1 MKTPL
6 LKDTSEWLSGEGI
19 LTVLTTIKDVPW
31 KNVVAGQVL
40 DDDYYGNHSGD
51 RELSGLAEKL
61 LNSDKELSNT
71 ALQRLANVIF
81 AKYGDNWQRAWDALQ
96 EEYDPLHNYDGT
108 EHYEAENTER
118 YTKHNTGTETNQGTN
133 TGTVGIQGTD
143 TGTVDTQGTDTGTQ
157 RNVKDN
163 TGTVGVSGTNTG
175 TVADSGSKNNTGTQ
189 TNAKSN
195 SGTQKV
201 DKGIYGFDSSGA
213 SNSDTE
219 TRTDNLSEN
228 NTRTD
233 NLSESNT
240 NTRTDNLSH
249 SETTTNNLSEDSTRT
264 DNLAHAETRT
274 DNLAH
279 AETRTDNLSNS
290 NTRTDNLTE
299 SNEGSGTK
307 EYTLTKGGNLG
318 VTTSQQMLESE
329 ILFRQKY
336 NFFDSIVFPNI
347 DDVLC
352 AKYYTSDSC
361 LY

>member
-6 LKDTSEWLSGEGI
+6 LKDTSEWLNGEGI

-40 DDDYYGNHSGD
+40 DDDYYGNHSGG
-51 RELSGLAEKL
+51 RELSSLSEKL
-61 LNSDKELSNT
+61 LNSDKKLSNT

-81 AKYGDNWQRAWDALQ
+81 AKYGDNWKRAWDALQ

-108 EHYEAENTER
+108 EHYKEENTEG

-133 TGTVGIQGTD
+133 TGTVDTQGTD
-143 TGTVDTQGTDTGTQ
+143 TGTVGTQGTDTGTQ

-163 TGTVGVSGTNTG
+163 TGT
-175 TVADSGSKNNTGTQ
+175 
-189 TNAKSN
+189 
-195 SGTQKV
+195 QKV
-201 DKGIYGFDSSGA
+201 DKGIYGFDSSGT

-228 NTRTD
+228 N
-233 NLSESNT
+233 
-240 NTRTDNLSH
+240 
-249 SETTTNNLSEDSTRT
+249 TRT

-352 AKYYTSDSC
+352 VKYYTSDSC

>member
-51 RELSGLAEKL
+51 RELSVLAEKL

-81 AKYGDNWQRAWDALQ
+81 AKYGDNWKRAWDALQ

-108 EHYEAENTER
+108 EHYEEENTEG

-133 TGTVGIQGTD
+133 TGTVDTQGTD
-143 TGTVDTQGTDTGTQ
+143 TGTVGTQGTDTGTQ

-163 TGTVGVSGTNTG
+163 T
-175 TVADSGSKNNTGTQ
+175 
-189 TNAKSN
+189 
-195 SGTQKV
+195 GTQKV

-219 TRTDNLSEN
+219 TRIDNLSEN
-228 NTRTD
+228 N
-233 NLSESNT
+233 
-240 NTRTDNLSH
+240 
-249 SETTTNNLSEDSTRT
+249 TRT

-299 SNEGSGTK
+299 SNEGNGTK

>member
-6 LKDTSEWLSGEGI
+6 LKDTSEWLDGEGI
-19 LTVLTTIKDVPW
+19 LTVLTTTKDVPW
-31 KNVVAGQVL
+31 KNTVVGQVL

-61 LNSDKELSNT
+61 LNSDNELSST

-81 AKYGDNWQRAWDALQ
+81 AKYGDNWKRAWDALQ

-108 EHYEAENTER
+108 EHYEEENTEG

-143 TGTVDTQGTDTGTQ
+143 TGTQ

-163 TGTVGVSGTNTG
+163 TGTVDVSGTNTG

-233 NLSESNT
+233 NLAESNT
-240 NTRTDNLSH
+240 NTRTDNLAH
-249 SETTTNNLSEDSTRT
+249 SETTTNNLSEDS
-264 DNLAHAETRT
+264 TRT

-299 SNEGSGTK
+299 SNEGNGTK

-329 ILFRQKY
+329 ILFRKKY